1 VKDKDR
7 IADKEQAEGSR
18 ETVNAALQQ
27 RKDLQQGVTN
37 RPVVE
42 ERNQQEK
49 LPSRNENQ
57 EQDESTDTPTS
68 QSSAGKTGLRS
79 GAKKH
84 ATANRGGIAPG
95 KARPKAGARG
105 MADRRSGTAR
115 ANRGATRT
123 AVIDG
128 AKKPKAK
135 PTARSRSRRRAA

>member
-1 VKDKDR
+1 MKDKDR

-68 QSSAGKTGLRS
+68 YYRLPCGSPYVIFTCVRLSSFSAARRCRPSLRRYS
-79 GAKKH
+79 
-84 ATANRGGIAPG
+84 
-95 KARPKAGARG
+95 
-105 MADRRSGTAR
+105 
-115 ANRGATRT
+115 
-123 AVIDG
+123 
-128 AKKPKAK
+128 
-135 PTARSRSRRRAA
+135 